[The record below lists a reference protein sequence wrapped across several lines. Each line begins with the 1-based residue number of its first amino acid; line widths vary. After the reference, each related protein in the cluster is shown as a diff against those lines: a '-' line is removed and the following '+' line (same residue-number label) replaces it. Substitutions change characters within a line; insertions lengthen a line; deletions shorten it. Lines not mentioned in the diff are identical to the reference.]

1 MYLFYILTSSCV
13 PPYAA
18 PVIVHVF
25 GPDNGQ
31 CYITAEGRP
40 NENMNVFIHDSTQEL
55 RFGPEAMDRAV
66 FDIERVA
73 DGIQLKIE
81 DVYVIPRESEDG
93 SCPCVLVLGD
103 SPPTPAFLSLEEI

>member
-1 MYLFYILTSSCV
+1 MYMFYIITSSCA
-13 PPYAA
+13 PPNAV

-40 NENMNVFIHDSTQEL
+40 NENMNVFVHESTQEL
-55 RFGPEAMDRAV
+55 RFGREAMRPAV
-66 FDIERVA
+66 FDIERVG
-73 DGIQLKIE
+73 DRIQLKIE
-81 DVYVIPRESEDG
+81 DGYVIPKENGDS
-93 SCPCVLVLGD
+93 VLVLGD